1 MFPRVDVCLP
11 TQTGSSLRVGTVS
24 RPCDALSLAFPSS
37 HLTPP
42 AGRGS
47 LGSSI
52 TYTTCILS
60 RSVIFD
66 SWQPHNYSPPGS
78 SVHGIL
84 QARILK
90 WVAISS
96 SPRLQGIFPT
106 QGSNSRLLYL
116 LHWQADSFTT
126 GTPWEASPEFGK
138 HLYDYFSV
146 SIREIAYLCFV

>member
-1 MFPRVDVCLP
+1 MFPRVDICLP

-60 RSVIFD
+60 HSVIFD
-66 SWQPHNYSPPGS
+66 SWQPHELQPTRLLCSWDSPSKNTEVGCHFLLPPPPGDLPNP
-78 SVHGIL
+78 GIEL
-84 QARILK
+84 VSPA
-90 WVAISS
+90 SS
-96 SPRLQGIFPT
+96 SLAGRF
-106 QGSNSRLLYL
+106 
-116 LHWQADSFTT
+116 FTT
-126 GTPWEASPEFGK
+126 GPPLITQPTTRRST
-138 HLYDYFSV
+138 
-146 SIREIAYLCFV
+146 